1 MDQNLTS
8 LIWTIVAIA
17 AIFYALR
24 MFTDNTEG
32 YQNEQQTG
40 VINQIQDIKQ
50 QKPMQQVQQ
59 MQPMQQMAQQ
69 VQQMQQMQQM
79 QQTQPMQQVQQ
90 KQQQQAVSQQ
100 QVVGEFDQFAQ
111 QQAVAEQDTATNM
124 STGND
129 TLTSA
134 DLLPSENGF
143 ASWGDAAPE
152 NNALE
157 GRNFLESGHHFGI
170 NTVGQSLRNANLQ
183 LRSDPTIPQVDVGP
197 WLQSTIDQ
205 DTNKRQF
212 EIGGDY

>member
-17 AIFYALR
+17 AIFYVMN
-24 MFTDNTEG
+24 MFTTNKET

-40 VINQIQDIKQ
+40 DINQIQDI
-50 QKPMQQVQQ
+50 P
-59 MQPMQQMAQQ
+59 
-69 VQQMQQMQQM
+69 
-79 QQTQPMQQVQQ
+79 Q
-90 KQQQQAVSQQ
+90 KQQEPVQEVAQEAQPVDSMDFQAAISQQADASKIS
-100 QVVGEFDQFAQ
+100 
-111 QQAVAEQDTATNM
+111 M
-124 STGND
+124 GNEE
-129 TLTSA
+129 LTSA
-134 DLLPSENGF
+134 DLLPNENGF

-157 GRNFLESGHHFGI
+157 GRNFLESGHNFGI

-183 LRSDPTIPQVDVGP
+183 LRSDPSIPQVDVGP
-197 WLQSTIDQ
+197 WMQSTIDQ

>member
-17 AIFYALR
+17 AIFYVLN
-24 MFTDNTEG
+24 MFSGDKEG

-40 VINQIQDIKQ
+40 EITQIQDIKQ
-50 QKPMQQVQQ
+50 QVAVQQ
-59 MQPMQQMAQQ
+59 K
-69 VQQMQQMQQM
+69 
-79 QQTQPMQQVQQ
+79 QQ
-90 KQQQQAVSQQ
+90 KQQQQALAQKQPMQQQALAQPMGQ
-100 QVVGEFDQFAQ
+100 QVVAQ
-111 QQAVAEQDTATNM
+111 QADAMAISM
-124 STGND
+124 GND
-129 TLTSA
+129 ELTST
-134 DLLPSENGF
+134 DLLPNENGF
-143 ASWGDAAPE
+143 SSWGDAAPE

-170 NTVGQSLRNANLQ
+170 NTVGQSLRNANVQ
-183 LRSDPTIPQVDVGP
+183 LRSDPSIPQVDVGP

>member
-59 MQPMQQMAQQ
+59 MQ
-69 VQQMQQMQQM
+69 QM
-79 QQTQPMQQVQQ
+79 QQTQPMQQVQQTQPMQQ

-134 DLLPSENGF
+134 DLLPNENGF

-197 WLQSTIDQ
+197 WMQSTIDQ

>member
-24 MFTDNTEG
+24 MFTDNNTEG

-50 QKPMQQVQQ
+50 QKPMQQ
-59 MQPMQQMAQQ
+59 MA
-69 VQQMQQMQQM
+69 QQMQQMQQKQQM
-79 QQTQPMQQVQQ
+79 QQM
-90 KQQQQAVSQQ
+90 QQQAVSQQ

>member
-17 AIFYALR
+17 AIFYVMN
-24 MFTDNTEG
+24 MFAGDKEG

-40 VINQIQDIKQ
+40 ALTQIQDI
-50 QKPMQQVQQ
+50 QK
-59 MQPMQQMAQQ
+59 
-69 VQQMQQMQQM
+69 
-79 QQTQPMQQVQQ
+79 
-90 KQQQQAVSQQ
+90 KQQQQQQ
-100 QVVGEFDQFAQ
+100 QAIAQQLPAIQQQQPLAQQLPAIQQEQAIVQ
-111 QQAVAEQDTATNM
+111 QQAVA
-124 STGND
+124 TGDN
-129 TLTSA
+129 LTSQ
-134 DLLPSENGF
+134 DLLPNENGF
-143 ASWGDAAPE
+143 SSWGDAAPE

-212 EIGGDY
+212 EVGGDY